1 MQFRN
6 KLGNWLVYGGC
17 LLVLAA
23 VGWANRPKT
32 WTVEAY
38 QAPTPTVVRQFAT
51 NFAADLYGPIDTR
64 PATWGHADYHVWTI
78 EMKNVPPLHRVR
90 VLRVF
95 GDVVSYVRNPSDK
108 TAGTLFGL
116 GTTAPDGNIGLD
128 GVQRC
133 DFCALN
139 TMLYVQDF
147 VGPTGG
153 GGQRGFDYNVA
164 DAGLLERDH
173 KLLVKVAAWLNE
185 TNQPVHIEPTF
196 NVVYRYEREQ

>member
-1 MQFRN
+1 MN
-6 KLGNWLVYGGC
+6 KLVANWRILVSIFG
-17 LLVLAA
+17 LALMLGTISHS
-23 VGWANRPKT
+23 VNQSVHAN
-32 WTVEAY
+32 
-38 QAPTPTVVRQFAT
+38 PTTMSQPRQFAT
-51 NFAADLYGPIDTR
+51 NFSADLFGPLDTR
-64 PATWGHADYHVWTI
+64 PDTWGHADYHVWTI

-95 GDVVSYVRNPSDK
+95 GDVVSYVRQPSDK

-116 GTTAPDGNIGLD
+116 ATTAPDGNIGMD

-133 DFCALN
+133 DYCALN
-139 TMLYVQDF
+139 TMLYVQDY

-153 GGQRGFDYNVA
+153 GGKRPFDYTVA

>member
-1 MQFRN
+1 MEFRN

-17 LLVLAA
+17 ALVVAIMLLVT
-23 VGWANRPKT
+23 RPDT

-38 QAPTPTVVRQFAT
+38 QLPTSNVVRQFAT
-51 NFAADLYGPIDTR
+51 NFSADLYGPLDNR
-64 PATWGHADYHVWTI
+64 PDTWGHADYHVWTI
-78 EMKNVPPLHRVR
+78 QMKNVPSQHRVR

-95 GDVVSYVRNPSDK
+95 GDVVSYVRQPSDK

-116 GTTAPDGNIGLD
+116 ATTAPDGNIGLD

-133 DFCALN
+133 DYCALN
-139 TMLYVQDF
+139 TMLYVQDY

-153 GGQRGFDYNVA
+153 GGARPFDYVVA
-164 DAGLLERDH
+164 DAGLLERDN